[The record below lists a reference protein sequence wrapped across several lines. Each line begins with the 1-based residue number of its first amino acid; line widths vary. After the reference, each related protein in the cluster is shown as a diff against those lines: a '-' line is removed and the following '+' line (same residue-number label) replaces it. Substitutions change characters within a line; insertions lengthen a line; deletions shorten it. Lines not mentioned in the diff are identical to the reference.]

1 MRPRSLLL
9 LGAGFTVWAV
19 AFVALY
25 AMLSVGCRFGWDDT
39 ALDMAGG
46 LSLQRLQLIAI
57 FLVHLAAGAAVVMLL
72 RRWRGE
78 GFLYPLAYFAA
89 IAALGASV
97 FSFAGVFFLST
108 CQ

>member
-9 LGAGFTVWAV
+9 LVAGFTVWAV

-25 AMLSVGCRFGWDDT
+25 GMLSVGCRFGWDDT

-72 RRWRGE
+72 RRRRGE

-97 FSFAGVFFLST
+97 FSFAGVFFLSA

>member
-1 MRPRSLLL
+1 MRPRSILL

-25 AMLSVGCRFGWDDT
+25 AMLSVGCRFGWHET
-39 ALDMAGG
+39 AVDMAGG
-46 LSLQRLQLIAI
+46 VSLQRLQLAAI
-57 FLVHLAAGAAVVMLL
+57 FLVHLVAGAAVVMLL
-72 RRWRGE
+72 RRRKVE
-78 GFLYPLAYFAA
+78 GLLYPLSYFAA
-89 IAALGASV
+89 VAALGASV

>member
-1 MRPRSLLL
+1 MKRTSPLL
-9 LGAGFTVWAV
+9 LGAGFTVWAL

-25 AMLSVGCRFGWDDT
+25 AMLSVGCRFGWHET
-39 ALDMAGG
+39 AVDMAGG
-46 LSLQRLQLIAI
+46 VSLQRLQLAAI

-72 RRWRGE
+72 RRRKGE

-89 IAALGASV
+89 VAALGASV